1 MNMENP
7 AMNWQVVVNA
17 LFGLVAFFGGWLIR
31 VNFTLL
37 SKMQEDYRQLH
48 VESKEDYRRLNK
60 DLTSL
65 ALSLPE
71 KYTSKEDFNK
81 FLESVHR
88 RFDRIEEKIDELK

>member
-1 MNMENP
+1 MSMESSLL
-7 AMNWQVVVNA
+7 NWQVVVNA
-17 LFGLVAFFGGWLIR
+17 LFGLVAFFGGWLLR

-48 VESKEDYRRLNK
+48 IESKEDYQRLNR

-65 ALSLPE
+65 ALSMPE
-71 KYTSKEDFNK
+71 KYTSKDDFNK
-81 FLESVHR
+81 FSESVHR